1 LPRGAARA
9 NQVGG
14 VEDALSEFDA
24 QFSAFFSYNK
34 TDRARNVQPG
44 NVFNPPQFQASDT
57 TGQMALSKRMATGGI
72 VSARSQSIYSSNNIL
87 APSIARAFPR
97 DYSQVLEFQVQHP
110 LLRGR
115 GTSVNRIP
123 VVLARINEDLSLVD
137 FEERVRNLVRDVE
150 FAYWDLYQSY
160 WNVENARIAR
170 DSAAK
175 AYHIAY
181 EKLQKGAA
189 GTTEAQAKY
198 TYHDFQAQLD
208 AALAGGAALGGDP
221 GLFGREQTLRI
232 LMGWASSDGRLIR
245 PSDKPAIGMA
255 QFDFDESI
263 NETLSR
269 SVDLRRQRWIIKQ
282 RELELLSAKNQM
294 LANVDLSFIYRFVG
308 VGTSLLDKGGNG
320 EFPQNPTNKPAE
332 PPPSAWEELLSGQYQ
347 EAAVRM
353 DFLPNPVGARRA
365 SNDVRNKQLTLAR
378 DHALLEE
385 KEIAATH
392 RISQVLREL
401 NSNYIQMTEQLAALS
416 AADRWVKL
424 YQEKFNAGDAGA
436 EQIMDLLLRAQQSR
450 ANAGRNYARALSEYN
465 KSIVEVHMLKGS
477 LLEYN
482 NISLE
487 EGLWPE
493 KAYWDSSERTRERSA
508 SRSLPTGAS
517 RPSLSSR
524 GELPQN
530 LGTAN
535 QAATP
540 GATAAKP
547 AAKTEPSNSQQKSP
561 APVEPSEPIPL
572 KKASGK
578 KVQAPP
584 PPKFNWEN

>member
-1 LPRGAARA
+1 
-9 NQVGG
+9 
-14 VEDALSEFDA
+14 
-24 QFSAFFSYNK
+24 
-34 TDRARNVQPG
+34 
-44 NVFNPPQFQASDT
+44 
-57 TGQMALSKRMATGGI
+57 
-72 VSARSQSIYSSNNIL
+72 
-87 APSIARAFPR
+87 
-97 DYSQVLEFQVQHP
+97 
-110 LLRGR
+110 
-115 GTSVNRIP
+115 
-123 VVLARINEDLSLVD
+123 
-137 FEERVRNLVRDVE
+137 
-150 FAYWDLYQSY
+150 
-160 WNVENARIAR
+160 
-170 DSAAK
+170 
-175 AYHIAY
+175 
-181 EKLQKGAA
+181 
-189 GTTEAQAKY
+189 
-198 TYHDFQAQLD
+198 
-208 AALAGGAALGGDP
+208 
-221 GLFGREQTLRI
+221 
-232 LMGWASSDGRLIR
+232 
-245 PSDKPAIGMA
+245 
-255 QFDFDESI
+255 
-263 NETLSR
+263 
-269 SVDLRRQRWIIKQ
+269 
-282 RELELLSAKNQM
+282 
-294 LANVDLSFIYRFVG
+294 
-308 VGTSLLDKGGNG
+308 
-320 EFPQNPTNKPAE
+320 
-332 PPPSAWEELLSGQYQ
+332 
-347 EAAVRM
+347 
-353 DFLPNPVGARRA
+353 
-365 SNDVRNKQLTLAR
+365 
-378 DHALLEE
+378 
-385 KEIAATH
+385 
-392 RISQVLREL
+392 
-401 NSNYIQMTEQLAALS
+401 
-416 AADRWVKL
+416 VKL